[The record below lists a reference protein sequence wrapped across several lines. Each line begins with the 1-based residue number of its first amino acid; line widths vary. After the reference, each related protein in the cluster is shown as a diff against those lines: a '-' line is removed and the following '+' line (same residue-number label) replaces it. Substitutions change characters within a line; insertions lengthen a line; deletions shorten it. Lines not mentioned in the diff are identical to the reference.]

1 MITKRPLKRLAI
13 VGLVLM
19 TGLAGALGYV
29 WLRAQDY
36 RSEIQ
41 AWAASVHDQP
51 LSIGALETDW
61 RGWTVQLRNVRL
73 LGGAEAP
80 HVEQVRL
87 RINPLASL
95 WKRSPRLSQVQLSGL
110 TLTLM
115 RELNG
120 SLRVSGIASGRGGFL
135 DWVLKQP
142 ELVIKDSHL
151 TWDDRKTARSPLD
164 LRQVGLRIHNNG
176 THHRISVSTRLPHKL
191 GGRVRIAW
199 QAVGDLREDWSGE
212 VSLAVKNVRFAGL
225 GAYLGI
231 GELKQGRFNL
241 RCRSEWRDGR
251 PMHLN
256 GAFDVLGFS
265 SHEKDDRT
273 KISAY
278 GGFTGSY
285 RRDGWVATV
294 DPIQVHS
301 PRGAWPKTKLTV
313 MLGDAKTGDKRS
325 ALLRA
330 EYLLLQDIY
339 PVLSVVAPG
348 LRDQLRPVRSGEL
361 RDFEIVY
368 LPKHRQQLLY
378 RSEYSALALAPSV
391 GPVIEQSAGTVVG
404 SQSLAKI
411 CLSVG
416 FVRPAP
422 LESAIA
428 LTDGEVLW
436 RRNVGVDIA
445 KLHLVSGH
453 PNLNA
458 KLSGRLVWD
467 QNARP
472 SVQASATFSMDGGA
486 YWLAYSPPKLIPR
499 GAHDWLSAALP
510 SGRVTRGR
518 LEFNQ
523 PAEKKSSLNVH
534 LTLEDATLTYARGW
548 PQIEGLDAELD
559 LDNDRL
565 EVALKDGTISGARIQ
580 AATLRLPDLAS
591 PRKELIIEGQASGP
605 YAAGRQFVMASP
617 LRETVGKQIND
628 LAISGPIV
636 VDLALK
642 LPLPRGTRKL
652 EVRGSVRFA
661 GVKLQAQKL
670 GVELENLSGLLRF
683 DRRRRWG
690 RGFEARYL
698 SRPAKMD
705 IDIAQD
711 QKEPSRISLRG
722 EADRSLIT
730 ALSTKLNGNRK
741 NTELLRR
748 IHGHA
753 PWQAILAFPKNWYE
767 AGARSE
773 LRIRSDLQG
782 LALLFPE
789 PLGKRADEERLL
801 EIRSELGK
809 PDRREIAIS
818 YAGAFAAELAFL
830 KGKTGSSLSQ
840 ATIRLGDSHPR
851 SPPASAPIHVM
862 GKLRRFNLGEWLD
875 LVRTSKI
882 DASTLFTQQIT
893 LEIRL
898 HQLELFGHTVSDLSV
913 RAQREQ
919 GNWQVHFD
927 GPSIRGR
934 TKLADSATSARM
946 HLQHLKLVSK
956 AEQRQGR
963 DIDPRR
969 LPALWVQCE
978 QFQYNGIDLG
988 KMALYSEPQ
997 ASGMRVKA
1005 LSFTASDLRIDA
1017 KGSWELVRGRH
1028 ATTLEAN
1035 VKGQDLSAMMKR
1047 LTYDMR
1053 TMEAGETEA
1062 AMRLRW
1068 PGTPAEFGI
1077 DKLSGRI
1084 SLGIAQG
1091 RLLDVEPR
1099 IGRIFGLLSFQSLQR
1114 RLSLDFDDL
1123 FKKGFAFDR
1132 ITGSF
1137 QLNGGNAYTNDLTL
1151 VGPSARVEISGRIG
1165 LARRDYE
1172 QVATVTPELAS
1183 SLPVASAL
1191 FGPVG
1196 VGVGAAL
1203 LLAEQVFDSLPE
1215 RIDGMVRRHY
1225 TITGPWERPIVKALK
1240 NAKGPAG

>member
-1 MITKRPLKRLAI
+1 MGSTSRALAI
-13 VGLVLM
+13 VGLMLM
-19 TGLAGALGYV
+19 TGLAAALGYG

-41 AWAASVHDQP
+41 AWAASEYDQP
-51 LSIGALETDW
+51 LSIGALEIDW
-61 RGWTVQLRNVRL
+61 RHWTVQLRNVRL

-80 HVEQVRL
+80 RVEQVRL

-120 SLRVSGIASGRGGFL
+120 SIRVNGIASRRGGFL

-151 TWDDRKTARSPLD
+151 TWDDRKAARSPLD
-164 LRQVGLRIHNNG
+164 LRPVELRIHNNG
-176 THHRISVSTRLPHKL
+176 THHLISLSTSLAHKL
-191 GGRVRIAW
+191 GGSVRIAW
-199 QAVGDLREDWSGE
+199 QAVGDLREGGWSGE
-212 VSLAVKNVRFAGL
+212 VSLEVKNLRFAGL
-225 GAYLGI
+225 GI
-231 GELKQGRFNL
+231 GEFKQGRFNL

-251 PMHLN
+251 PMRLN
-256 GAFDVLGFS
+256 GAFDVFGFGF
-265 SHEKDDRT
+265 HNDRT
-273 KISAY
+273 EISAR
-278 GGFTGSY
+278 GDFTGSY
-285 RRDGWVATV
+285 RRDGWVATI
-294 DPIQVHS
+294 DPVRVRTPH
-301 PRGAWPKTKLTV
+301 GAWPKSKLTV
-313 MLGDAKTGDKRS
+313 MLGDAKSDKRS

-330 EYLLLQDIY
+330 EYLRLQDIY
-339 PVLSVVAPG
+339 PILSAAAPE
-348 LRDQLRPVRSGEL
+348 LRDRLQSVRSGEL
-361 RDFEIVY
+361 RDFVLVY
-368 LPKHRQQLLY
+368 LPKRRQQLLY
-378 RSEYSALALAPSV
+378 RGEFSKLALAPSV
-391 GPVIEQSAGTVVG
+391 GPVIEQAAGTIVG
-404 SQSLAKI
+404 DQSLAKI
-411 CLSVG
+411 RLSVG
-416 FVRPAP
+416 FARPAL
-422 LESAIA
+422 LESAIS

-445 KLHLVSGH
+445 KLHLVSG
-453 PNLNA
+453 PPSLNA
-458 KLSGRLVWD
+458 NVSGRLIWH

-472 SVQASATFSMDGGA
+472 SVKANATFSMDGGT
-486 YWLAYSPPKLIPR
+486 YWLAYLPPELIPR

-518 LEFNQ
+518 IEYNQ
-523 PAEKKSSLNVH
+523 PAEKNPSWDLHFTV
-534 LTLEDATLTYARGW
+534 EDATLAYGRGW
-548 PQIEGLDAELD
+548 PPIEGLAAEVD
-559 LDNDRL
+559 LDPDRL
-565 EVALKDGTISGARIQ
+565 EVELKDGIISGARIQ
-580 AATLRLPDLAS
+580 AASLRLPDLAN

-605 YAAGRQFVMASP
+605 YSAGRQFVMASP
-617 LRETVGKQIND
+617 LRETVGKQLKD

-636 VDLALK
+636 VELALK
-642 LPLPRGTRKL
+642 LPLPRGTRRP
-652 EVRGSVRFA
+652 EVKGSVRFV
-661 GVKLQAQKL
+661 GVRLQAQKL

-698 SRPAKMD
+698 SRPVEMD
-705 IDIAQD
+705 IDISQD
-711 QKEPSRISLRG
+711 EKEPSRISLRG

-730 ALSTKLNGNRK
+730 ALSTKLNDNGK

-753 PWQAILAFPKNWYE
+753 PWQAILTFPKNWYQ

-818 YAGAFAAELAFL
+818 YAGGFAAELAVL

-840 ATIRLGDSHPR
+840 ATIRVGDSRPR
-851 SPPASAPIHVM
+851 SPPASTPIHVM
-862 GKLRRFNLGEWLD
+862 GELRRFDLGEWLE

-882 DASTLFTQQIT
+882 DAPMLLTQQIT
-893 LEIRL
+893 LEVRL
-898 HQLELFGHTVSDLSV
+898 HQLELFGHTVSDLKV
-913 RAQREQ
+913 RARREQ

-927 GPSIRGR
+927 GPSLRGR
-934 TKLADSATSARM
+934 AKLADSATSVRM
-946 HLQHLKLVSK
+946 HLQRLKLVSK

-963 DIDPRR
+963 DIDPAR

-978 QFQYNGIDLG
+978 RFQYNGMDLG

-997 ASGMRVKA
+997 ASGVKVKA
-1005 LSFTASDLRIDA
+1005 LSFTAPDLRIDA
-1017 KGSWELVRGRH
+1017 KGRWELVRGRH

-1035 VKGQDLSAMMKR
+1035 VKGQDLSAIMKR
-1047 LTYDMR
+1047 LTYDLR

-1099 IGRIFGLLSFQSLQR
+1099 IGRIFGLLNFQSLQR

-1137 QLNGGNAYTNDLTL
+1137 QLDGGNAYTNDLTL

-1172 QVATVTPELAS
+1172 QVATVDP
-1183 SLPVASAL
+1183 
-1191 FGPVG
+1191 
-1196 VGVGAAL
+1196 GAR
-1203 LLAEQVFDSLPE
+1203 EQPPC
-1215 RIDGMVRRHY
+1215 R
-1225 TITGPWERPIVKALK
+1225 
-1240 NAKGPAG
+1240 

>member
-1 MITKRPLKRLAI
+1 MIKKRTLKRLAI
-13 VGLVLM
+13 VGLMLM
-19 TGLAGALGYV
+19 SGLAGALGYG

-36 RSEIQ
+36 RSEIR
-41 AWAASVHDQP
+41 AWAASVYEQP

-61 RGWTVQLRNVRL
+61 HGWTVRLRNVRL
-73 LGGAEAP
+73 LGGADAP
-80 HVEQVRL
+80 RAEQVRL
-87 RINPLASL
+87 RINRLASL
-95 WKRSPRLSQVQLSGL
+95 WKRSLRLSQVQLSGL
-110 TLTLM
+110 TLTLR

-120 SLRVSGIASGRGGFL
+120 SIRVNGIASQRGGFL

-151 TWDDRKTARSPLD
+151 TWDDRKAARSPLD
-164 LRQVGLRIHNNG
+164 LRQVGLRIHNDG
-176 THHRISVSTRLPHKL
+176 THHLISGSARLPHEL
-191 GGRVRIAW
+191 GGTVRIAW
-199 QAVGDLREDWSGE
+199 QAVGDLREGGWGGE
-212 VSLAVKNVRFAGL
+212 VSLEGKNLRFAGL

-231 GELKQGRFNL
+231 GQFKQGRFNL

-251 PMHLN
+251 PLRLN

-265 SHEKDDRT
+265 SHDDRIE
-273 KISAY
+273 ISAR
-278 GGFTGSY
+278 GDFTGYY
-285 RRDGWVATV
+285 RRDGWVATL
-294 DPIQVHS
+294 DPLRVRS
-301 PRGAWPKTKLTV
+301 PHGAWPKTKLTV
-313 MLGDAKTGDKRS
+313 MLGDAKSDKRS

-330 EYLLLQDIY
+330 EYLRLQDIY
-339 PVLSVVAPG
+339 PILSLAAPG
-348 LRDQLRPVRSGEL
+348 LRDQLQRVRRGEL

-368 LPKHRQQLLY
+368 LPKRRQQLLY
-378 RSEYSALALAPSV
+378 RGEFSALALAPSV
-391 GPVIEQSAGTVVG
+391 GPVLEEAAGTVVG
-404 SQSLAKI
+404 DQSLAKI
-411 CLSVG
+411 RLSAG
-416 FVRPAP
+416 FVRAAL

-428 LTDGEVLW
+428 VTNGELLW
-436 RRNVGVDIA
+436 RRDVGLDIA
-445 KLHLVSGH
+445 KLRLVSGH
-453 PNLNA
+453 PSLNA
-458 KLSGRLVWD
+458 QLSGRLVWH

-472 SVQASATFSMDGGA
+472 SVKASATFSLDGGA
-486 YWLAYSPPKLIPR
+486 YWLAYLPPELIPR
-499 GAHDWLSAALP
+499 AAHDWLSTGLP

-523 PAEKKSSLNVH
+523 PAEKKPSLNVH
-534 LTLEDATLTYARGW
+534 LTLEDATLAYGRGW
-548 PQIEGLDAELD
+548 PPIEGLDAEVD

-565 EVALKDGTISGARIQ
+565 EVALKDGTIAGARIQ
-580 AATLRLPDLAS
+580 AASLRLPDLAN
-591 PRKELIIEGQASGP
+591 PRKDLIIEGQASGP
-605 YAAGRQFVMASP
+605 YSAGRQFVMASP
-617 LRETVGKQIND
+617 LRETIGKQIKD

-642 LPLPRGTRKL
+642 LPLPRGTRTP
-652 EVRGSVRFA
+652 EVKGSVRFA
-661 GVKLQAQKL
+661 GVRLQAQKL

-698 SRPAKMD
+698 SRPAEMD
-705 IDIAQD
+705 IDISQD
-711 QKEPSRISLRG
+711 EKKPSRISLRG

-730 ALSTKLNGNRK
+730 ALSTQLDDDGK

-748 IHGHA
+748 IHGHT
-753 PWQAILAFPKNWYE
+753 PWQATVTFPKNWYE

-773 LRIRSDLQG
+773 LRIRSDLRG

-809 PDRREIAIS
+809 PDRREIAIR
-818 YAGAFAAELAFL
+818 YAGGFAAELAVL

-840 ATIRLGDSHPR
+840 ATIRLGDSRPR
-851 SPPASAPIHVM
+851 SPPAPAPIHVT
-862 GKLRRFNLGEWLD
+862 GELRRFKLGEWLD
-875 LVRTSKI
+875 LVRASKI
-882 DASTLFTQQIT
+882 DAATLLTQRIN
-893 LEIRL
+893 LEIRI
-898 HQLELFGHTVSDLSV
+898 HQLELFGHTVSDLGV

-927 GPSIRGR
+927 GPSVRGR
-934 TKLADSATSARM
+934 TKLADSATSVRM

-956 AEQRQGR
+956 GEQRLGR

-969 LPALWVQCE
+969 LPALGVQCE
-978 QFQYNGIDLG
+978 QFQYNGMDLG
-988 KMALYSEPQ
+988 RMALYSEPQ
-997 ASGMRVKA
+997 ASGMRVKT
-1005 LSFTASDLRIDA
+1005 LSFTAPDLQIDA
-1017 KGSWELVRGRH
+1017 QGSWDLVRGRH

-1035 VKGQDLSAMMKR
+1035 LKGRDLSALMKR
-1047 LTYDMR
+1047 LAYDMR
-1053 TMEAGETEA
+1053 TMEADQAEA
-1062 AMRLRW
+1062 QMRLRW
-1068 PGTPAEFGI
+1068 PGTPAEFDI
-1077 DKLSGRI
+1077 AKLSGGI
-1084 SLGIAQG
+1084 SLRIAQG

-1137 QLNGGNAYTNDLTL
+1137 RLDGGNAYTNDLTM

-1172 QVATVTPELAS
+1172 QLATVTPELAS

-1196 VGVGAAL
+1196 AGVGAAL

-1240 NAKGPAG
+1240 DAKGPAG